1 MPTQIF
7 LPKCLMDAYR
17 HLFPNLDFSRVKF
30 NVGIPLYTGVQTGQ
44 TLTSGWSDINVYI
57 REYNP
62 CSLDTF
68 YTFAHELVHAQQAQ
82 DGDFGGKANT
92 WIFFYLKSAFTSFSS
107 EGDHNPLEKEAYDFE
122 NALRACAKIGPCKCV
137 DGVPWI
143 VPATNGA
150 GVPDAVGQL
159 VSQCPMVSK
168 PRSNP
173 GDDKDRIANA
183 FPGGRVVAGIWEV
196 LMAGIAMLAAIIYS
210 IVDSII
216 SLFQL
221 IIDAARGEGSLNV
234 MFSTN
239 DGLDWRDK
247 LTLERSSEQP
257 AIAFG
262 TDPVTLV
269 PRLFV
274 AWTGTDERLNVMVT
288 SSPPVAPTP
297 FDKVNDDAGPATAFA
312 FGKLYVAW
320 QSQDN
325 RLNIAFSTDGKT
337 LSGSVKLAETAASNA
352 NPGLAFG
359 NGRLFLAW
367 TGTDNRINL
376 MSSVDGLVWRNKLTL
391 TEKSGD
397 DGAPALA
404 FGNGV
409 LYLAW
414 TGTDSANS
422 LNVLQFTPDQV
433 SGALAIGNK
442 VVLSEYSSDDAGPGL
457 AFGNGKLFL
466 SWIGTDDKV
475 NVMSSVDGQ
484 TFSNKR
490 TFEES
495 KDNAGPALAFDA
507 GMLCVAWVG
516 KG

>member
-17 HLFPNLDFSRVKF
+17 HLFPNLDFSRVRF
-30 NVGIPLYTGVQTGQ
+30 HVGIPLDTGEQSGQ

-57 REYNP
+57 RDYDP
-62 CSLDTF
+62 CSFDTF
-68 YTFAHELVHAQQAQ
+68 LTFAHELVHAQQAQ

-107 EGDHNPLEKEAYDFE
+107 DRDHNPLEKEAYEFE
-122 NALRACAKIGPCKCV
+122 DDLKDCAKNPCNCV
-137 DGVPWI
+137 NSITWI
-143 VPATNGA
+143 VPVTNAA
-150 GVPDAVGQL
+150 GVPDVVGQL
-159 VSQCPMVSK
+159 ALNCPNVSK
-168 PRSNP
+168 PRSTH

-196 LMAGIAMLAAIIYS
+196 LMAGIAIFAAIIYS

-221 IIDAARGEGSLNV
+221 LIDAFRGEGSLNV

-239 DGLDWRDK
+239 DGLDWGDK
-247 LTLERSSEQP
+247 LTFERSSEQP

-262 TDPVTLV
+262 PDPITFV
-269 PRLFV
+269 PRLFI
-274 AWTGTDERLNVMVT
+274 AWTGTDEHLNVMVT
-288 SSPPVAPTP
+288 SSPPVVPTP
-297 FDKVNDDAGPATAFA
+297 FEKVNDDAGPAAVFA
-312 FGKLYVAW
+312 LGKLYVAW
-320 QSQDN
+320 QSEDN
-325 RLNIAFSTDGKT
+325 KLNVASSMDGKT
-337 LSGSVKLAETAASNA
+337 LPGPVKLAETAASNA
-352 NPGLAFG
+352 NPALTFG

-376 MSSVDGLVWRNKLTL
+376 MSSVDGVAWQNKLTL
-391 TEKSGD
+391 NEKSGD
-397 DGAPALA
+397 DGSPALA

-414 TGTDSANS
+414 TGTDSKSS
-422 LNVLQFTPDQV
+422 LNVLPLTPNPV
-433 SGALAIGNK
+433 SGALGIGNK
-442 VVLSEYSSDDAGPGL
+442 VTLSEYSSDDAGPAL

-466 SWIGTDDKV
+466 SWTGSDDKL

-495 KDNAGPALAFDA
+495 KDNAGPALTFDA
-507 GMLCVAWVG
+507 GILCVAWVG